1 MKSISALIPKDRYLS
16 LIEDVKRIKSMTK
29 RESSR
34 GYKHLKWY
42 EVLSIQGTEKL
53 IKPLIDDNQKV
64 KLYVHGEKQFDIMYS
79 TRVSIGHG
87 GRDKMISD

>member
-1 MKSISALIPKDRYLS
+1 
-16 LIEDVKRIKSMTK
+16 MTK

-53 IKPLIDDNQKV
+53 IKPLTDDNQKV
-64 KLYVHGEKQFDIMYS
+64 KLYVHSEKQFDIMYS
-79 TRVSIGHG
+79 TSVLISHIS
-87 GRDKMISD
+87 RDEMISD